1 MCVLNALINLL
12 FAPVPPETTAL
23 QLNIFNKKK
32 RHINENNVVKEA
44 LNLIEEDK
52 RRKVH
57 ILQTISDYELNLTL
71 THKKQRM
78 REYSRSSYLEVFL
91 GKGVL
96 KICSKFTG
104 EHPCQSV
111 NSINCTL
118 AWVLPCI

>member
-1 MCVLNALINLL
+1 M
-12 FAPVPPETTAL
+12 
-23 QLNIFNKKK
+23 QLNIFNKRK
-32 RHINENNVVKEA
+32 RHINENNVAKEV

-57 ILQTISDYELNLTL
+57 TLQTISDYELNLTL
-71 THKKQRM
+71 THRKQRIYLAV

-111 NSINCTL
+111 SSINCTL